1 MVGRRRIAGG
11 LDAAS
16 AAGEDDGGGGGA
28 RRRRW
33 RRATD
38 CSASSMS
45 ICSCLQSSLQKAASP
60 LQAADRS
67 TLSYGTEREESPERR

>member
-11 LDAAS
+11 LDAAAS
-16 AAGEDDGGGGGA
+16 AAGEDEDDGGA

-33 RRATD
+33 RRATVW
-38 CSASSMS
+38 SASSMS

-67 TLSYGTEREESPERR
+67 ALSYGTESEESPERR